1 MIEVFRTD
9 QCPFSDRLVERLQEL
24 VLAHQVHILPY
35 DTGGKQL
42 PFVKEGKRT
51 YRTKAEIQDFMQEI
65 GHEMIVQRE
74 MQSDSCKIDPDTGKG
89 CL

>member
-24 VLAHQVHILPY
+24 VLAHQVHVLPY
-35 DTGGKQL
+35 DASEKQL
-42 PFVKEGKRT
+42 PFVKEGKRVYHT
-51 YRTKAEIQDFMQEI
+51 EAEIQAFIKEI
-65 GHEMIVQRE
+65 GHEMILQRE